1 LINNLRDNGLIP
13 STRVYEAM
21 LVLIPFLWVVVE
33 WRRKWIER
41 ILPLSCHTMIPRN
54 LSARAKPYVPMGIG
68 GVDPGQISA
77 PHMHANAA
85 SALED
90 YARPGAKVLDV
101 GCGSGYLT
109 AVRPAPCL
117 C

>member
-1 LINNLRDNGLIP
+1 
-13 STRVYEAM
+13 
-21 LVLIPFLWVVVE
+21 
-33 WRRKWIER
+33 
-41 ILPLSCHTMIPRN
+41 
-54 LSARAKPYVPMGIG
+54 MGIG
-68 GVDPGQISA
+68 GVDTGQISA